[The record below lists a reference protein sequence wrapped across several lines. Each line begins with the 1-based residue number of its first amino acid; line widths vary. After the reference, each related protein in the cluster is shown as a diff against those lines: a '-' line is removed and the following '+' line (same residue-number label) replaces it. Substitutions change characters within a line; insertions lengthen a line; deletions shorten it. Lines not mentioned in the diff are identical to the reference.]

1 MAISP
6 ISYQSYQSNNINFK
20 GTNLVNVAQ
29 KQKKNLKAVFLGLAG
44 LLGYKVIKDNNKD
57 FQVTAIG
64 AGKEGVLIDYIDSNG
79 KFNSEFFK
87 QTEKE
92 KMMDF
97 LSENYGVELEKSS
110 TASNSN
116 NQAISI
122 KEDNNGMSVYVGQR
136 GEFIPTFYLSRKE
149 PLQKQQSPMITS
161 LREQYI
167 PNIRNRVEPTGQQVK
182 TELSQGVKD
191 LISQGIMT
199 QKEAEMFNEIYNLE
213 GEEFATKAYDLIAK
227 SMGIPKYPKLVV
239 SLENNGNNLGH
250 AGQDIT
256 IYLRSYE
263 KFYGKEN
270 AKAEIINALRHE
282 LEHFKQDI
290 IIYLQKGEDAYFE
303 AYQKQKCGDIARKI
317 ILRGDNDNVKYEVLD
332 KEALHYGYSPKG
344 QKSLDELYRIAFE
357 HDTPIKILRTMTTQD
372 FEKLHIPEW
381 QLAKADLLL
390 LSLETYTCDGCFP
403 DKFKKLDGTL
413 DYKKI
418 ARDDIAREIMDSIM
432 GPGYLGNFLESEA
445 RHAGE
450 KLRDKFKIFQETI
463 TG

>member
-6 ISYQSYQSNNINFK
+6 ISYQNYQSNNINFK

-64 AGKEGVLIDYIDSNG
+64 AGKEGILIDYIDSNG
-79 KFNSEFFK
+79 KLNFEFFK

-97 LSENYGVELEKSS
+97 LSENYGIELEKNNTS
-110 TASNSN
+110 TESDNK
-116 NQAISI
+116 AISI
-122 KEDNNGMSVYVGQR
+122 KEDNNGVSVYVGQR
-136 GEFIPTFYLSRKE
+136 GEFIPTFYLTRKE
-149 PLQKQQSPMITS
+149 TQQKQQSSMITS

-167 PNIRNRVEPTGQQVK
+167 PNIRNRAETTGQQVK
-182 TELSQGVKD
+182 TELSQGIKD

-213 GEEFATKAYDLIAK
+213 GEEFARKAYDLIAK
-227 SMGIPKYPKLVV
+227 SMGLPKYPKLVV

-256 IYLRSYE
+256 IFLSGYE

-317 ILRGDNDNVKYEVLD
+317 ILRGDNDKVKYEVLD

-344 QKSLDELYRIAFE
+344 QKSLDELCRIAFE
-357 HDTPIKILRTMTTQD
+357 HDTPIKILRTMTVQD

-403 DKFKKLDGTL
+403 DKFKKPDGTL

-418 ARDDIAREIMDSIM
+418 AHDDIAREIMDSIM
-432 GPGYLGNFLESEA
+432 GLGYLDNFLESQA

-463 TG
+463 TR